1 MLVSYARPQSLI
13 DIYWFKELPHDIL
26 EVPNFFVHM
35 TQMLG
40 QDEHQTWGPSSITIG
55 ETASSNV
62 LKDFRKYGGCCMV
75 QLTQKLND
83 HVNRSVVSLI
93 RLL

>member
-1 MLVSYARPQSLI
+1 M
-13 DIYWFKELPHDIL
+13 
-26 EVPNFFVHM
+26 PNLFVYM

-40 QDEHQTWGPSSITIG
+40 QDEHQTWGPSSFTIG

-62 LKDFRKYGGCCMV
+62 LKDLRKDGGCCMV
-75 QLTQKLND
+75 QSTQKLND
-83 HVNRSVVSLI
+83 YVNRSVVSLI